1 MKTSQRKENKKRKR
15 LEKDSYCTKKDSSR
29 LRDREVK
36 LARPK
41 AKAKLSTTPIGFQ
54 KASIARKTRTDE
66 AERNGNYVSIRPGAA
81 GHALDEAFKDLN
93 RIVRNEYSAKALTG
107 RSGA

>member
-36 LARPK
+36 
-41 AKAKLSTTPIGFQ
+41 
-54 KASIARKTRTDE
+54 ASE
-66 AERNGNYVSIRPGAA
+66 AEGQS
-81 GHALDEAFKDLN
+81 EAFNDPN
-93 RIVRNEYSAKALTG
+93 RVSKSEYSAKDADG